1 MSTCRDC
8 DADIV
13 WGVTEKGRR
22 IPLNP
27 EKRTADDAAANLAV
41 YRDHLSRLHVR
52 VPSDDRPVASF
63 EWRAVPHFATCPPRV
78 AARDAQAGRI
88 PNVVPLRGRRARR
101 G

>member
-1 MSTCRDC
+1 MTTCRDC
-8 DADIV
+8 SGDIV

-27 EKRTADDAAANLAV
+27 EKRPLDDTTASLAV
-41 YRDHLSRLHVR
+41 YRDHLDRLHVR
-52 VPSDDRPVASF
+52 VPSVDNPIAAF

-88 PNVVPLRGRRARR
+88 PNVVPLKRRARR
-101 G
+101 A

>member
-1 MSTCRDC
+1 MTTCRDC
-8 DADIV
+8 SADIV

-27 EKRTADDAAANLAV
+27 ERHDPGDEHANLAV

-52 VPSDDRPVASF
+52 VPSVDRPIASF
-63 EWRAVPHFATCPPRV
+63 EWRATPHFATCPPRV

-88 PNVVPLRGRRARR
+88 PNVVPFRRRSAR
-101 G
+101 